1 MGILFNVSS
10 IFVSV
15 CRLWFIYI
23 LKIVGRIDVDSGVKE
38 VLVWKGVLL
47 LLLGIVD
54 VVGLFE

>member
-15 CRLWFIYI
+15 CRLWFIYMF
-23 LKIVGRIDVDSGVKE
+23 KIVGRIDVDSGVKE